1 MSGKFESDI
10 CDVNI
15 ILILSYLLE
24 RRRKHLIVWVR
35 IVVHLRSK
43 PSKCVVTSWN
53 QHTYMI
59 SNVTNS
65 LGQEEMTI
73 HCNTYK
79 TSEENILVVCQNE
92 NDIWRLT
99 CIAWKINEAQE
110 MNKEKYFQIRHFFNQ
125 RSLIKRLTKSAKCKL
140 VLVSCIQQNSHANK
154 RVAWVLQLDLIKFT
168 FLELWSN
175 SAAKMDNKRHWSKRT
190 LYEKKIQWYIF
201 FCAQF

>member
-1 MSGKFESDI
+1 M
-10 CDVNI
+10 V
-15 ILILSYLLE
+15 
-24 RRRKHLIVWVR
+24 
-35 IVVHLRSK
+35 
-43 PSKCVVTSWN
+43 
-53 QHTYMI
+53 

-79 TSEENILVVCQNE
+79 TSEKNILVVCQNE

-99 CIAWKINEAQE
+99 CIAWKTNEAQE
-110 MNKEKYFQIRHFFNQ
+110 MNKEKYSQIRHFFNQ

-140 VLVSCIQQNSHANK
+140 VLVSCIQENSHANK

-175 SAAKMDNKRHWSKRT
+175 STAKIITNGIGANGRYTK
-190 LYEKKIQWYIF
+190 KKIQWYIF
-201 FCAQF
+201 FVCIVYNYSIWLNAHAWAFCAVWKTRYRL